1 MEKIK
6 NWLRPNPRRF
16 EATNYRTMKSYKK
29 SIALLALLTTSLGL
43 ASLGTGCASTA
54 TRESTGEYVD
64 DSSITVKVKAAFVKD
79 PLVKAID
86 VAVETYKGVVQLSG
100 FVNTAAEKEQA
111 GAVAANVKVVT
122 SVKNNIAVK

>member
-1 MEKIK
+1 
-6 NWLRPNPRRF
+6 
-16 EATNYRTMKSYKK
+16 MKSYKK

-111 GAVAANVKVVT
+111 GAVAANVKGVT